1 MKMACARL
9 VAAVVALGAAN
20 LQAISIQGEIDAAAA
35 KGGSRVTVSGA
46 PSPQFSIEP
55 SPSTN
60 GVALVYRF

>member
-1 MKMACARL
+1 MAAMY
-9 VAAVVALGAAN
+9 VYN
-20 LQAISIQGEIDAAAA
+20 LIDAAAA